1 MYPGERFNSISHLV
15 GTVLALVALVLLV
28 AAASRAG
35 DPWRIVSFSVYGAT
49 LVSLY
54 LTSTLYHGFRGK
66 AKAVFRKLDHAA
78 IYLLIAGT
86 YTPFALVTLR
96 GAWGWTLFGVNWG
109 LAVVG
114 IACEF
119 VAPGRRWVAYVLYPV
134 MGWLVVV
141 ALGPLVRAL
150 GPAGLAWLAAGGVVY
165 TLGFA
170 AYAWRSLPRH
180 HELWHVLVLGGSACH
195 FVALL
200 LYVR

>member
-15 GTVLALVALVLLV
+15 GAVLALVGLALLV
-28 AAASRAG
+28 VVASRAG

-49 LVSLY
+49 LVALY
-54 LTSTLYHGFRGK
+54 VTSTLYHGFRGK

-86 YTPFALVTLR
+86 YTPVALVTLR
-96 GAWGWTLFGVNWG
+96 GAWGWTLFGVNWA

-114 IACEF
+114 IASEF
-119 VAPGRRWVAYVLYPV
+119 VAPGRRRIAYVLYPV
-134 MGWLVVV
+134 MGWLVIV

-150 GPAGLAWLAAGGVVY
+150 GPAGLAWLVAGGVVY
-165 TLGFA
+165 TLGFV
-170 AYAWRSLPRH
+170 AYAWKSLPRH